1 MCPEHQGWVLGYQP
15 NKSIWTAPRFPTDMV
30 KDKLR
35 VEYIRKLS
43 TSGQVAGNGYRC
55 LMQLCGV
62 DDDQE
67 LPYMTL
73 QLFCT
78 SVPNKDI
85 KCAMGGE
92 NVLAL
97 VLLDPECGEGG
108 KGLKLL
114 NDKKDLQDRPETSQ
128 LYCQVWQAMVKW
140 VSQELWPRQDND
152 IINTSGNG
160 VSTHDHEGTNAAGD
174 ATVPGG
180 DLDVNT
186 YNQQGESAQLQALE
200 GVQAM
205 AGQGVEQGRIQP
217 TSMVTLGKSIPN
229 TDRAA
234 GADEAGPSTPDP
246 NARCTPVPRQG
257 KRALNAA
264 VAADASADKRIATGK
279 ATKRAGDGGIASG
292 AGDDE
297 QVLVCVPTLPVSSSP
312 LQHVGKRYWLWW
324 RGDKK
329 WYAGQI
335 TKYDPTKGQR
345 GQGLHHMTY
354 DDGETEWLD
363 MRKETKCPCNPGD
376 AEPPPPPPT
385 PVRAA
390 AAVRRQPDTTAGAG
404 GSPGSSN
411 QPDSKG
417 KSSSVKPASED
428 AMMKLIRKQR
438 TNLTQLC
445 SYWQQAKGAT
455 STPHMHAAQVK
466 KVLRTIDRIEQDAKD
481 MTTKAKQQ
489 LQQAGMDST

>member
-1 MCPEHQGWVLGYQP
+1 MFDV
-15 NKSIWTAPRFPTDMV
+15 AVPRV
-30 KDKLR
+30 RLQLA
-35 VEYIRKLS
+35 I
-43 TSGQVAGNGYRC
+43 
-55 LMQLCGV
+55 LCGAA
-62 DDDQE
+62 
-67 LPYMTL
+67 
-73 QLFCT
+73 C
-78 SVPNKDI
+78 
-85 KCAMGGE
+85 
-92 NVLAL
+92 
-97 VLLDPECGEGG
+97 
-108 KGLKLL
+108 
-114 NDKKDLQDRPETSQ
+114 
-128 LYCQVWQAMVKW
+128 MV
-140 VSQELWPRQDND
+140 Q
-152 IINTSGNG
+152 
-160 VSTHDHEGTNAAGD
+160 GTNAAGD

-345 GQGLHHMTY
+345 GQVNAWVQSCMTACVS
-354 DDGETEWLD
+354 
-363 MRKETKCPCNPGD
+363 CPPMLQQWC
-376 AEPPPPPPT
+376 
-385 PVRAA
+385 
-390 AAVRRQPDTTAGAG
+390 
-404 GSPGSSN
+404 
-411 QPDSKG
+411 DSYN
-417 KSSSVKPASED
+417 E
-428 AMMKLIRKQR
+428 LRL
-438 TNLTQLC
+438 NLTWQPACCCIAGCALLACLRMMSC
-445 SYWQQAKGAT
+445 SHVVGCRAC
-455 STPHMHAAQVK
+455 
-466 KVLRTIDRIEQDAKD
+466 
-481 MTTKAKQQ
+481 TT
-489 LQQAGMDST
+489 